1 MSSVID
7 SLPAEFEAVFVEVV
21 SAHNEDL
28 LRSLRSRQ
36 EPSRQ
41 ERVEVMHILSDEFTR
56 NLGPDHEPTPRG
68 RDIDNALGAF
78 LLRWPIKSE

>member
-7 SLPAEFEAVFVEVV
+7 SLPHELEAVFVEVV
-21 SAHNEDL
+21 GAQNEDL

-36 EPSRQ
+36 EPTRQ
-41 ERVEVMHILSDEFTR
+41 ERLDVERILSYEFTR

-78 LLRWPIKSE
+78 LLRWPIEAE